1 MNKYLFSYSDED
13 IRKLVLRCYGR
24 TKAYVMKTTGISDSE
39 ADDMLQESLLKLLD
53 KKPMVLQ
60 SKIDGYFFSMVKNA
74 CINYRTR
81 HVKTL
86 SLDAMEIETAL
97 NLISEVDF
105 DDAEIKK
112 DSRPD
117 VHHILKFADK
127 LAPRTSEIF
136 KLSRIEGKTHEEI
149 AKELGISVRSVEK
162 HLQKSVSEYR
172 NKFLA

>member
-13 IRKLVLRCYGR
+13 IKKMVLRCYAR
-24 TKAYVMKTTGISDSE
+24 IKAYVMRISSISDAE
-39 ADDMLQESLLKLLD
+39 ADDLLQESLLKLLD
-53 KKPMVLQ
+53 KKPMVPY
-60 SKIDGYFFSMVKNA
+60 SKIDGYFFTMVRNA

-112 DSRPD
+112 DIRSD
-117 VHHILKFADK
+117 VHHILKFADQ
-127 LAPRTSEIF
+127 LAPRTCEIF

-162 HLQKSVSEYR
+162 HLQKSVAQYR